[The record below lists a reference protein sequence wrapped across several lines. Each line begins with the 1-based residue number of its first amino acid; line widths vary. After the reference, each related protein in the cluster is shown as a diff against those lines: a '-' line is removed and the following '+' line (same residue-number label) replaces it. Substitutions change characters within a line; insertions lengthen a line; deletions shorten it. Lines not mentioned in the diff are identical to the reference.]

1 MIGQIDPILMA
12 FLAFSALLAGL
23 AKGFSGFGAAL
34 VFMPLASGV
43 VGPTLAAPIFLLIDA
58 VTALPMVRTS
68 WQWADRGELKIIGAG
83 ALAGLPLGIAA
94 LLMLDAMVVRW
105 FICIASLVLVGA
117 LILGWRYSGRPR
129 TGTVV
134 GVGFTA
140 GVLQG
145 LAQISG
151 PPVMVFWMGA
161 GHPAARIRANALI
174 FFAGLTA
181 VTAVLY
187 GLVGIMSLEAALL
200 GALALPLYGAGLWL
214 GSAFF
219 SRVSER
225 SFRVVS
231 YGLIVL
237 AALYSLPVLDPLLR
251 G

>member
-1 MIGQIDPILMA
+1 MGATDPATLA

-43 VGPTLAAPIFLLIDA
+43 IGPTLAAPMFLLIDA
-58 VTALPMVRTS
+58 VTAVPMVRMS
-68 WQWADRGELKIIGAG
+68 WKLADRVELRTIGLG

-94 LLMLDAMVVRW
+94 LLTIDATLIRW
-105 FICIASLVLVGA
+105 FISILSLLLVGA
-117 LILGWRYSGRPR
+117 LVLGWRYSGRPR

-134 GVGFTA
+134 GVGFAA
-140 GVLQG
+140 GALQG
-145 LAQISG
+145 VAQISG

-161 GHPAARIRANALI
+161 GHPPARIRANGLI

-181 VTAVLY
+181 ITVVAY
-187 GLVGIMSLEAALL
+187 GSVGIMSLDATVLA
-200 GALALPLYGAGLWL
+200 ALALPLYGAGLWL
-214 GSAFF
+214 GSSFF
-219 SRVSER
+219 SRASER
-225 SFRVVS
+225 NFRSVS